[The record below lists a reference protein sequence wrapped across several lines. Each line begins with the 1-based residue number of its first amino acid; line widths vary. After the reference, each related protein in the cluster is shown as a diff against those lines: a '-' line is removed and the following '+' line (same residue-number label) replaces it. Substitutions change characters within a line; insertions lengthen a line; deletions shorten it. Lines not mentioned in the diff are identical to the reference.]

1 MMTANKLEGRLATLK
16 KRLGLT
22 LIKFEDACVELE
34 PFVRAH
40 AFDTA
45 EHLARHALKHFKDV
59 SSARPL
65 VLLG

>member
-1 MMTANKLEGRLATLK
+1 MYTANKLEAELSALK

-22 LIKFEDACVELE
+22 MIRFEDAAVELE

-45 EHLARHALKHFKDV
+45 ACLARQTLLHFKDV
-59 SSARPL
+59 STIFYDH
-65 VLLG
+65 